1 MNSDVF
7 CWGYK
12 AIQIFI
18 NGQLLK
24 QSGLCDYV
32 SSPTWLRSLQ
42 VCQNVK
48 LIFHQQ
54 TVRWQ
59 SNGMNLTWCTQSISC
74 RQLPNAILLACHYRK
89 TPICLV
95 IGVISKCIL
104 TTIST
109 TEHETTHVL
118 NKLFNARQ
126 SVPNNCK
133 NFCSRLPAALD
144 VFKKME
150 GQKPSTIKLHSRLS
164 I

>member
-24 QSGLCDYV
+24 QSGLCDHV

-48 LIFHQQ
+48 LIYHQQ

-74 RQLPNAILLACHYRK
+74 RQLPNAILLACHYRE

-133 NFCSRLPAALD
+133 TSAADCLRHLM
-144 VFKKME
+144 FSKKWRV
-150 GQKPSTIKLHSRLS
+150 KNPPL
-164 I
+164 